1 METLNST
8 HSLTH
13 SHTFTTPSFIDDDSL
28 LHECRLAA
36 DLEPVVGD
44 MLHRIE
50 FCLPVVHFL
59 LERLDERRTL
69 HRLRLDDV
77 ILQYQLDFVDRRQY
91 RHALSQHRHVRP
103 TILHSMPHLTSS
115 LSPTTETI
123 MRSYCLSGRLRAR
136 HLHHLHPLFGS
147 IFLSLSQLDQIFSTP
162 SVV

>member
-1 METLNST
+1 METLNPT

-50 FCLPVVHFL
+50 LCLPVVHFL

-123 MRSYCLSGRLRAR
+123 MVVCVQDISITSIHYLDQFSESESTGSDFQ
-136 HLHHLHPLFGS
+136 HPIRGVKR
-147 IFLSLSQLDQIFSTP
+147 SQL
-162 SVV
+162 